1 MTAGIELLRYG
12 ASLRD
17 TEEENTT
24 KYFTALLLLSSLSM
38 DLLYKLPINRR
49 VGSWIA
55 KNSPSPAL
63 RMLRCLKTA
72 GTKSTVKNSLSRGN
86 KQIKLSISST

>member
-17 TEEENTT
+17 MEEENTT

-38 DLLYKLPINRR
+38 DLLYKLSIN
-49 VGSWIA
+49 
-55 KNSPSPAL
+55 
-63 RMLRCLKTA
+63 
-72 GTKSTVKNSLSRGN
+72 
-86 KQIKLSISST
+86 